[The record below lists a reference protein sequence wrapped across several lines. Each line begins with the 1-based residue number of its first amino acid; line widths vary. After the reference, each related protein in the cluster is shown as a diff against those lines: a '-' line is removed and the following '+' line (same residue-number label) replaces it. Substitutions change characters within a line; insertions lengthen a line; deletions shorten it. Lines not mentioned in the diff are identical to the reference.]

1 MKCYILR
8 WNPERNTFKQ
18 KDFEEFQ
25 TDFNNGE
32 EYSLRW
38 EIEQWEEAEKGNLF
52 ILVQYNTVN
61 EGIAMIGKFASD
73 PYEIINPKNGRT
85 VHVVDLQILSII
97 DRSPNSKILVTF
109 QLKKEFPEIN
119 WHEGINGELI
129 DNFVADKLTLRI
141 NNELQAR
148 DIWDKWTFGE
158 FMGMEMYYLDK

>member
-8 WNPERNTFKQ
+8 WNPERNTLKQ
-18 KDFEEFQ
+18 KDFEELQ
-25 TDFNNGE
+25 ADFASGE
-32 EYSLRW
+32 EVSLRW
-38 EIEQWEEAEKGNLF
+38 EVEHWEDAEKGNLF
-52 ILVQYNTVN
+52 ILVQYNSEN
-61 EGIAMIGKFASD
+61 EGIALIGKFASD

-97 DRSPNSKILVTF
+97 DRSHNSKILVTF

-141 NNELQAR
+141 NDELQAR
-148 DIWDKWTFGE
+148 DICDKWTFGE